1 MTNVLKRRCYSFGML
16 AFLVGVVIDQITKY
30 LAVVNLKDKEPIILI
45 RNVFQLQ
52 YLENRGAA
60 FGIFQNQKV
69 FFVFIGV
76 FMLMIGMFFFTKM
89 PFEKRYTPLRWCLV
103 FIMTGAVGNM
113 IDRVCHNY
121 VIDFLYLSLINFPI
135 FNVADIFVTVA
146 TFILL
151 CLILFYYK
159 EEDMDL
165 MTDLLLHR
173 KKGTTNE

>member
-1 MTNVLKRRCYSFGML
+1 
-16 AFLVGVVIDQITKY
+16 
-30 LAVVNLKDKEPIILI
+30 
-45 RNVFQLQ
+45 
-52 YLENRGAA
+52 
-60 FGIFQNQKV
+60 
-69 FFVFIGV
+69 
-76 FMLMIGMFFFTKM
+76 
-89 PFEKRYTPLRWCLV
+89 
-103 FIMTGAVGNM
+103 MTGAVGNM